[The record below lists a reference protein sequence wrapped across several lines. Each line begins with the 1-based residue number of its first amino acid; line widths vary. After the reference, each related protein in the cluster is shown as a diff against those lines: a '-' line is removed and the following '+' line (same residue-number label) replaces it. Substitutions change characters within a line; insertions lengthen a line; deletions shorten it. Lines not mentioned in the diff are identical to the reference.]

1 MMHKVGNIVV
11 TSTDNLI
18 ISKFINILSVGIY
31 SNYVMITNII
41 YSTFSMIFISITSS
55 VGNLKIEESNE
66 KAENV
71 FQKLLF
77 LNFFFYYIT
86 CCCLITSFN
95 DFIYV
100 WLGNDYLLSYAT
112 VFFIVLSLYISG
124 MRHTVVAFIN
134 SSGLNYL
141 TRYKPILES
150 VVNLVV
156 SLILVKY
163 LGIIGVV
170 IGTIVCYL
178 VGSVWIEPVT
188 LYKNW
193 FKKDSKLF
201 FIKYIYYILLTFGV
215 SFFIKFVL
223 SWFIVNSWGLL
234 LLKLIIEFFIGL
246 IIFIL
251 IFYKNKNFKYF
262 INLFKNIL
270 KNTKKVLNH

>member
-1 MMHKVGNIVV
+1 
-11 TSTDNLI
+11 
-18 ISKFINILSVGIY
+18 
-31 SNYVMITNII
+31 MITNII

-100 WLGNDYLLSYAT
+100 WLGNDYLLSYTT

-141 TRYKPILES
+141 TRYKPIL
-150 VVNLVV
+150 
-156 SLILVKY
+156 
-163 LGIIGVV
+163 
-170 IGTIVCYL
+170 
-178 VGSVWIEPVT
+178 
-188 LYKNW
+188 
-193 FKKDSKLF
+193 
-201 FIKYIYYILLTFGV
+201 
-215 SFFIKFVL
+215 
-223 SWFIVNSWGLL
+223 
-234 LLKLIIEFFIGL
+234 
-246 IIFIL
+246 
-251 IFYKNKNFKYF
+251 
-262 INLFKNIL
+262 
-270 KNTKKVLNH
+270 